1 MAQLECGGCRTLL
14 MYIRGASSVQCSVC
28 STVNLAMQGAF
39 AHAARGLSARA
50 HALHPRLQPTRSLT

>member
-28 STVNLAMQGAF
+28 STVNLAMQGAHLLL
-39 AHAARGLSARA
+39 HAQLLNRAR
-50 HALHPRLQPTRSLT
+50 